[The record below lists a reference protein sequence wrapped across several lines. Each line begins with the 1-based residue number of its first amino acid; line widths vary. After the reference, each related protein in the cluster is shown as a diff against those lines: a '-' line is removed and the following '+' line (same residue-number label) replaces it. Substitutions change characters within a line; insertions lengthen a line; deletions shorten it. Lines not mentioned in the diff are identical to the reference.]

1 MRIDAADEMQDQT
14 TFMRRTMENEIYP
27 WFLLEAVEACLE
39 DYGEPVMA
47 GKLISKAV
55 EDYQV
60 AWV

>member
-1 MRIDAADEMQDQT
+1 
-14 TFMRRTMENEIYP
+14 MENEIYP